1 MSESVAAA
9 AAALGI
15 PEPLVERSAE
25 ARAGVAGASVDDIL
39 AQWAGGDTV
48 APAVTAPPAEAPAVE
63 EAEPPAEE
71 PAAEPA
77 APPPVMIETP
87 VPSAPPE
94 PVPAG
99 AYKPPILVGTKDSP
113 MMVLA
118 AVVGLFVIVVLVGLV
133 GPSIPGEIV
142 GARSSAIDYS
152 SHAQHGQELYQ
163 TSGCA
168 SCHTQMVRPVIADV
182 GLGTVTL
189 NDTDQVLGTRRFGPD
204 LSDVGTR
211 LTAEQITATI
221 QGSGGHP
228 GLSLDPGDL
237 DDLVAYLTES
247 TTSTPT
253 GEGS

>member
-1 MSESVAAA
+1 MSESIAAA
-9 AAALGI
+9 AAAMGI
-15 PEPLVERSAE
+15 PEPLVERSAQ
-25 ARAGVAGASVDDIL
+25 ARAGIVGASVGDIL
-39 AQWAGGDTV
+39 AQWAGGETV
-48 APAVTAPPAEAPAVE
+48 APVTAPPAEAPPAE
-63 EAEPPAEE
+63 EAEAPAEE

-77 APPPVMIETP
+77 AAPPVLIETP
-87 VPSAPPE
+87 IPSAPPE

-99 AYKPPILVGTKDSP
+99 PYKPPILVGTKDSP
-113 MMVLA
+113 MTVLA

-133 GPSIPGEIV
+133 GPSIPAEIV

-152 SHAQHGQELYQ
+152 SGAQHGQELYQ

-204 LSDVGTR
+204 LSDAGTR

-237 DDLVAYLTES
+237 EDLVAYLTES
-247 TTSTPT
+247 ATSTPPE
-253 GEGS
+253 EGS

>member
-1 MSESVAAA
+1 MSEPVAAA

-15 PEPLVERSAE
+15 PEALVERSAQ
-25 ARAGVAGASVDDIL
+25 ARAGVVGASVDDIL
-39 AQWAGGDTV
+39 AQWAGGEA
-48 APAVTAPPAEAPAVE
+48 APTVTAPPAEAPA
-63 EAEPPAEE
+63 AEPTEA

-77 APPPVMIETP
+77 APPPVMVETP
-87 VPSAPPE
+87 VPAAPPE

-99 AYKPPILVGTKDSP
+99 PYKPPILVGAKDSP
-113 MMVLA
+113 MTVLV

-152 SHAQHGQELYQ
+152 SSAQHGQDLYQ
-163 TSGCA
+163 SSGCA
-168 SCHTQMVRPVIADV
+168 SCHTQMVRPVVADV

-211 LTAEQITATI
+211 LTAEQMTATI
-221 QGSGGHP
+221 QGSEGHP
-228 GLSLDPGDL
+228 GLSLDSGDL
-237 DDLVAYLTES
+237 EDLVAYLTES
-247 TTSTPT
+247 VTSTPT